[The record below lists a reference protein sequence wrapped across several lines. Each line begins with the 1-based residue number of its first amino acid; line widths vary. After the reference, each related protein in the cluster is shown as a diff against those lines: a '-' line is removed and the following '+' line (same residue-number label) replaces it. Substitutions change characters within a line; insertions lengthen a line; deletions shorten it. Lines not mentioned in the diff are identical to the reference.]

1 MRTVVKARR
10 RYHSRRVSGRPE
22 AHLPAFTAIF
32 NPSGVV
38 HTAPVGQTG
47 ARLFTIECRSQ
58 FLEQLDVRLP
68 DHPVENPG
76 PGAMLWP
83 GTRLYSAF
91 KARTTDPLVLES
103 HLTEMLGGIAGS
115 RLGDTR
121 PRWFHRVK
129 DRLHSQFRESIKV
142 CDLAAEAGVHPVR
155 LARVFRA
162 QERQTPGDY
171 VQRLRVRA
179 ACDLLGPGPVLGQ
192 GGRRLR
198 VLGPEPFHA
207 DVQEAQGRDAR
218 GLPPGVPGLGAVC
231 ALNVAFRPQSAL
243 NLR

>member
-103 HLTEMLGGIAGS
+103 HLTEMLGGIAGP

-142 CDLAAEAGVHPVR
+142 CDLAAEAGVHPVHQ
-155 LARVFRA
+155 ARVFRA

-171 VQRLRVRA
+171 VQRLRVREENENEEF
-179 ACDLLGPGPVLGQ
+179 PGL
-192 GGRRLR
+192 
-198 VLGPEPFHA
+198 
-207 DVQEAQGRDAR
+207 
-218 GLPPGVPGLGAVC
+218 GVPGRRTVRRRRPFPLAGVAGDRPLG
-231 ALNVAFRPQSAL
+231 RPRRS
-243 NLR
+243 RGR